1 VSELLLSVFAG
12 GESAAGALRDL
23 QAGRLDADSFAS
35 AATVSIA
42 ESGSYVVE
50 TTGRPGSARGLPGMF
65 WDALFGLILIVPV
78 PGSSYGPSAGALLGA
93 LINAGVDERFL
104 ARSREALVPGTSALA
119 LLLSDGD
126 QDEDLGPLRARRHP
140 HRDLPCAR
148 AGSGDRT
155 RIRWDRM
162 SNAHLDAPKR
172 SKPSARH
179 ERTPMTEE

>member
-1 VSELLLSVFAG
+1 MRCRADGVQALPEVSELLLSVFAG

-119 LLLSDGD
+119 LLLSDGE
-126 QDEDLGPLRARRHP
+126 QDEDLGPLREHGGT
-140 HRDLPCAR
+140 LIVT
-148 AGSGDRT
+148 S
-155 RIRWDRM
+155 
-162 SNAHLDAPKR
+162 LAPGQE
-172 SKPSARH
+172 AEI
-179 ERTPMTEE
+179 EREFGGTA

>member
-1 VSELLLSVFAG
+1 MRCRADGVQALPEVSELLLSVFAG

-42 ESGSYVVE
+42 ESGNYVVE

-65 WDALFGLILIVPV
+65 WDALFGLILVVPV

-104 ARSREALVPGTSALA
+104 ARAREALVPGTSALA
-119 LLLSDGD
+119 LLLGDD
-126 QDEDLGPLRARRHP
+126 QDEDLGPLRH
-140 HRDLPCAR
+140 HGGTLIVT
-148 AGSGDRT
+148 S
-155 RIRWDRM
+155 
-162 SNAHLDAPKR
+162 LAPGQE
-172 SKPSARH
+172 AEL
-179 ERTPMTEE
+179 EREFGGAA